1 MKIYTTW
8 QSNLNL
14 SWIPCQRFRYKKKL
28 LNGAK
33 FFSISILSDNPRFS
47 GFLEPFRRCCFC
59 FRAALCALPNI
70 CIWTQL
76 AAFCVYCL
84 LLAGKIERVLVCIFF
99 GFSLSLSPPLLSCQ
113 KIFSRATGCWQS
125 GNGHWSL
132 GSGQCSGASEEDRW
146 YSQNTRNAN
155 RNSNRLP
162 NALNPHVKCYF
173 PNNRTTEAAKRT
185 RAHDSI
191 VLGH

>member
-1 MKIYTTW
+1 MARNSFQFQFWASTLDSLGSW
-8 QSNLNL
+8 NLFAGVVFASELPSARYQIFAFELNWL
-14 SWIPCQRFRYKKKL
+14 RFVFI
-28 LNGAK
+28 A
-33 FFSISILSDNPRFS
+33 
-47 GFLEPFRRCCFC
+47 
-59 FRAALCALPNI
+59 
-70 CIWTQL
+70 
-76 AAFCVYCL
+76 YCL
-84 LLAGKIERVLVCIFF
+84 LAKSNVFLCVSFL
-99 GFSLSLSPPLLSCQ
+99 GFRCRCRRHCSPAKKYFREQ
-113 KIFSRATGCWQS
+113 RGVDNRAMD
-125 GNGHWSL
+125 NGHWSL

-173 PNNRTTEAAKRT
+173 PSNRTTEAAKRT